1 MTAGFK
7 KLIDGF
13 GEMSHN
19 LPAPMDQGPQLAST
33 PAKEEAVPEKN
44 STTLDLSKRE
54 GAGERKVEAERELR
68 EE

>member
-33 PAKEEAVPEKN
+33 PAKEAVLKKN
-44 STTLDLSKRE
+44 SRTLDLSKRE